1 MALIRQIG
9 AEVNPLAANGHPS
22 SPSSVYGVSQFRLC
36 GTCVLLYSMTVVLLH
51 ICSGAARALVTGVK
65 LAMLGPPGRV
75 GPSQKRKTSFSP
87 TLLSRGPSRAYDGR
101 F

>member
-1 MALIRQIG
+1 MIFCCLEALVALIRQIG

-22 SPSSVYGVSQFRLC
+22 SVYGVSQFRLC
-36 GTCVLLYSMTVVLLH
+36 GTCVLLP

-65 LAMLGPPGRV
+65 LAMEGPPGRV

>member
-36 GTCVLLYSMTVVLLH
+36 GTCVLLS

-65 LAMLGPPGRV
+65 LAMEGPPGRV
-75 GPSQKRKTSFSP
+75 GPSQKNEN
-87 TLLSRGPSRAYDGR
+87 
-101 F
+101 